1 MTDSVTEAAEAS
13 VSDSSAP
20 ASRADAVRAVVG
32 HHYRSDSVYEVGAE
46 SIRQFARAVRA
57 YHPVHW
63 DADVAAEYGHDAILA
78 PPTMVAIMG
87 GLAQRKLFEEVIG
100 VYDLSEILQTDQQL
114 DFHRQ
119 VRAGDRL
126 VFDVTFESFRQ
137 LAGSD
142 LLVTRNDVSDQRTGE
157 PVMTTVTTLAA
168 RTDGE
173 SNSRLLEAVEGVMM
187 YGGL

>member
-1 MTDSVTEAAEAS
+1 MTDSALDNAPTDTS
-13 VSDSSAP
+13 VS

-32 HHYRSDSVYEVGAE
+32 HHYRSESVYEVGAE

-57 YHPVHW
+57 FHPAHW
-63 DADVAAEYGHDAILA
+63 DEQAAADLGYEAIVA

-87 GLAQRKLFEEVIG
+87 GLAQRKLFEEVIA
-100 VYDLSEILQTDQQL
+100 VYDLSQVLQTDQQL
-114 DFHRQ
+114 EFHRP

-142 LLVTRNDVSDQRTGE
+142 LLVTRNDVYDERTGE
-157 PVMTTVTTLAA
+157 AVMTTVTTLAA

-173 SNSRLLEAVEGVMM
+173 SNAALLDAVEGVMM

>member
-1 MTDSVTEAAEAS
+1 MTDSALGTPGSSS
-13 VSDSSAP
+13 VDSSAST
-20 ASRADAVRAVVG
+20 SRADAVRAVVG
-32 HHYRSDSVYEVGAE
+32 HHYRSEVVYEVGSE

-57 YHPVHW
+57 FHPAHW
-63 DADVAAEYGHDAILA
+63 DEQAAAKYGHEAIVA

-87 GLAQRKLFEEVIG
+87 SLAQRKLFEDVIA
-100 VYDLSEILQTDQQL
+100 VYDLSEVLQTDQQL
-114 DFHRQ
+114 EFHRP

-142 LLVTRNDVSDQRTGE
+142 LIVTRNDVYDERTGE
-157 PVMTTVTTLAA
+157 KVMTTLTTLAA
-168 RTDGE
+168 RTHGE
-173 SNSRLLEAVEGVMM
+173 SNTALLEAVEGVMM